1 MKTQF
6 VVKFGLQ
13 RHCQTSGDFVSGDD
27 GGHKLVDVDFGMRFA
42 QRDGGRKHHDA
53 GMDGTGL
60 VRVVEFHAVSC
71 GAVRQRRIFRRCL
84 RSRCR

>member
-13 RHCQTSGDFVSGDD
+13 RHGQTCSHFISGDD
-27 GGHKLVDVDFGMRFA
+27 RGHKLVDADFGMRFA
-42 QRDGGRKHHDA
+42 QRDGCRKHHDA

-60 VRVVEFHAVSC
+60 MRVVKLQAVSC
-71 GAVRQRRIFRRCL
+71 GAVR
-84 RSRCR
+84 